1 MTKRINKV
9 QCRTS
14 TLMIVFRMKDCYR
27 DSITLIMLL
36 DDHKVTVDTFMT
48 YNYIQPVLLR
58 LKHYLTV
65 QLQ

>member
-1 MTKRINKV
+1 
-9 QCRTS
+9 
-14 TLMIVFRMKDCYR
+14 MIVFRMKDCYR